1 MESLNDRQKSYKLL
15 EFNWYGIS
23 PMTFRLTVLERDII
37 HKSKE
42 TCFFNLF
49 FWMNCPAFYIRSKS
63 DIHSYSSK

>member
-23 PMTFRLTVLERDII
+23 PMTFKLRVLERGIS
-37 HKSKE
+37 HKRKE

-49 FWMNCPAFYIRSKS
+49 LDELSSLLHKKQIR
-63 DIHSYSSK
+63 YTQLFQ